1 MKLRTS
7 LLTSF
12 LSVAAVAVIVGAFGI
27 FNIRAIDKAD
37 TYLYEKMTVPIA
49 EMMKATES
57 FQRVRI
63 NLRDLLDTDDP
74 EVIAATERAVRE
86 LRATADENL
95 TKYGSTLVTDKGR
108 QLYAL
113 LMESWKSYSKIAE
126 RIPALHV
133 AGRDEEAR
141 ALLNG
146 EGKTVALAVQEAIAV
161 QVGLK
166 LELAVATSASNTALA
181 KSATLAMILTMIAGA
196 AIAIA
201 IGFLITR
208 SVIRKLGTEPAEIE
222 RIAKALSEGNLDLE
236 LSQSDRAFGAYAS
249 IIAMVRRLEEV
260 LGAIR
265 SATDNVT
272 SGSEQISSTAQTLSQ
287 GATEQAAGA
296 EEVSA
301 SMEEMSATARQ
312 NTDSATS
319 TENLARKAAEDA
331 EEGGKA
337 VTETVN
343 AMRQIASSIG
353 IIEEIARQTNL
364 LALNA
369 AIEAARAGDAG
380 KGFAVVASEVRKLAE
395 RSQKAAAEISVLSAD
410 SVAVSEKAGELLAK
424 MVPDIRKTADLMQE
438 IAAASKEQ
446 DSGTEQSAK
455 AVTQLDSVIQNNSA
469 ASEELAAAAEEL
481 SGQALSLREQVAF
494 FRFKGSARGLPGESG
509 ETDRRHERGTAPAS
523 AHALPRVTGRPPV
536 AAIRKAVS
544 TAMVPVSRMGS
555 DDDFESF

>member
-7 LLTSF
+7 LLLSF
-12 LSVAAVAVIVGAFGI
+12 LSVAAVAVVVGAFGM

-49 EMMKATES
+49 QMLKATES
-57 FQRVRI
+57 FQRLRI
-63 NLRDLLDTDDP
+63 NLRDLVESNDP
-74 EVIAATERAVRE
+74 QEIAAIAKVIGE
-86 LRATADENL
+86 LRSTADENL
-95 TKYGSTLVTDKGR
+95 TNYGTTLVTDNGKR
-108 QLYAL
+108 LYKV
-113 LMESWKSYSKIAE
+113 LMEQWKNYSKIADTVT
-126 RIPALHV
+126 ALGT
-133 AGRDEEAR
+133 AGRDDEAQVLIR
-141 ALLNG
+141 G
-146 EGKTVALAVQEAIAV
+146 EGKATALAVQKAIEE

-166 LELAVATSASNTALA
+166 LDLAVATSDSNSALA
-181 KSATLAMILTMIAGA
+181 ASATLAMILTILVGA
-196 AIAIA
+196 AIAII
-201 IGFLITR
+201 IGLLITR

-222 RIAKALSEGNLDLE
+222 KIAKSLSEGNLDLE
-236 LSQSDRAFGAYAS
+236 LSGAEKAIGAYAS
-249 IIAMVRRLEEV
+249 MLVMVRRLEEV
-260 LGAIR
+260 IGTIR
-265 SATDNVT
+265 TATDNVT
-272 SGSEQISSTAQTLSQ
+272 SGSEQISATAQALSQ

-319 TENLARKAAEDA
+319 TETLARKVADDA

-337 VTETVN
+337 VNETVN

-410 SVAVSEKAGELLAK
+410 SVAVSEKAGQLLAK

-446 DSGTEQSAK
+446 DSGTEESAK

-481 SGQALSLREQVAF
+481 SGQALSLREQVSF
-494 FRFKGSARGLPGESG
+494 FKFRGNVQALPTDRDQVERRHGGMPSGSAA
-509 ETDRRHERGTAPAS
+509 RRAAAGRPLAS
-523 AHALPRVTGRPPV
+523 AVRRAV
-536 AAIRKAVS
+536 AA
-544 TAMVPVSRMGS
+544 TAMVPVASTTA